1 MKNTLK
7 PITDFFDKEDKE
19 IYESIQRG
27 EWRPIDKKK
36 AEKLKKEMVLAAKE
50 AMDVKRKQQI
60 SINLQKDDI
69 AFVKQRALETGIPYQ
84 TIISCL
90 LRQYR
95 EGNIR
100 LSL

>member
-60 SINLQKDDI
+60 SS
-69 AFVKQRALETGIPYQ
+69 R
-84 TIISCL
+84 SH
-90 LRQYR
+90 
-95 EGNIR
+95 
-100 LSL
+100 LSLAKTTIKKTNKQT